1 MEHLIFALNATVPVF
16 LLVLLGMAFRKTGVL
31 ARDFADKI
39 NQFVFNVSLPAV
51 LWRDLSGADFLEV
64 WDGKFIGFCFGAT
77 ITSILIAMSVSLI
90 LKDRGIRGEFIQASY
105 RSSAALLGIAFVHN
119 IYGSSSMAPLMIIGC
134 VPLYNIMAVVILE
147 MMRAGRGRIDR
158 RLLAKTMAG
167 ILHNPIIW
175 GIICGMAWSAL
186 GMPRPSILV
195 KVVSDVAVLATPLGL
210 LAMGALFDRG
220 RAGRRMGPA
229 LLASFI
235 KLAGLSLV
243 IVPAAIAAGF
253 RREALTSIF
262 IMLGSATTFGSF
274 VMAKNMG
281 YDGDLTSNTVMI
293 TTCGCAL
300 TLTIGLYV
308 LKSLNLI

>member
-64 WDGKFIGFCFGAT
+64 WDGKFIGFCFGAA

-147 MMRAGRGRIDR
+147 MMRPGR
-158 RLLAKTMAG
+158 KK
-167 ILHNPIIW
+167 N
-175 GIICGMAWSAL
+175 
-186 GMPRPSILV
+186 
-195 KVVSDVAVLATPLGL
+195 
-210 LAMGALFDRG
+210 
-220 RAGRRMGPA
+220 
-229 LLASFI
+229 
-235 KLAGLSLV
+235 
-243 IVPAAIAAGF
+243 GF
-253 RREALTSIF
+253 GHYLWF
-262 IMLGSATTFGSF
+262 FCHG
-274 VMAKNMG
+274 
-281 YDGDLTSNTVMI
+281 
-293 TTCGCAL
+293 
-300 TLTIGLYV
+300 
-308 LKSLNLI
+308 

>member
-1 MEHLIFALNATVPVF
+1 MEHLIFALNATIPVF
-16 LLVLLGMAFRKTGVL
+16 FLVVLGMVFRKADIL
-31 ARDFADKI
+31 NPDFADKI
-39 NQFVFNVSLPAV
+39 NRFVFNVSLPAV
-51 LWRDLSGADFLEV
+51 LWRDLSGADFLKV
-64 WDGKFIGFCFGAT
+64 WDGKFIGFCFMAT
-77 ITSILIAMSVSLI
+77 TASILISTAASML
-90 LKDRGIRGEFIQASY
+90 LKKKWIRGEFIQASY
-105 RSSAALLGIAFVHN
+105 RSSAALLGIAFVQN

-147 MMRAGRGRIDR
+147 MMRPDRGRIDR
-158 RLLAKTMAG
+158 MLLLKTMTG

-186 GMPRPSILV
+186 GIPRPAILV

-210 LAMGALFDRG
+210 LAMGALFDLR
-220 RAGRRMGPA
+220 RAGSSMGPA

-235 KLAGLSLV
+235 KLAGLEF
-243 IVPAAIAAGF
+243 IIIPAAIAAGF
-253 RREALTSIF
+253 RREALTAIF
-262 IMLGSATTFGSF
+262 IMLGSATTFGAF

-293 TTCGCAL
+293 TTCGCAV
-300 TLTIGLYV
+300 TLTIGLYA